1 MLLKGGGGNAL
12 AANLASPHLRKE
24 VEQLVEVDS
33 LGAVGDWRRI
43 SRVDL
48 RVDSICQLCQ
58 LVQFFFS
65 IPEKKSKFLIV
76 LYIVFYSRAI
86 QVRKSNK

>member
-1 MLLKGGGGNAL
+1 MLPQGGGNAL
-12 AANLASPHLRKE
+12 ATNLVVSPHLRQE

-33 LGAVGDWRRI
+33 LGAVGNWRRI
-43 SRVDL
+43 ARVDL

-65 IPEKKSKFLIV
+65 IPEMKW
-76 LYIVFYSRAI
+76 
-86 QVRKSNK
+86 

>member
-1 MLLKGGGGNAL
+1 MLPQGGGNAL
-12 AANLASPHLRKE
+12 LPQNLASPHLGQE

-43 SRVDL
+43 ARVDL

-65 IPEKKSKFLIV
+65 IPE
-76 LYIVFYSRAI
+76 
-86 QVRKSNK
+86 NK

>member
-1 MLLKGGGGNAL
+1 MLPQGGGNAL
-12 AANLASPHLRKE
+12 ATNLVSPHLRQE

-33 LGAVGDWRRI
+33 LGAVGNWRWI
-43 SRVDL
+43 ARVDL

-65 IPEKKSKFLIV
+65 IPEMKW
-76 LYIVFYSRAI
+76 
-86 QVRKSNK
+86 

>member
-1 MLLKGGGGNAL
+1 MLPQGGGGNAR

-43 SRVDL
+43 S
-48 RVDSICQLCQ
+48 
-58 LVQFFFS
+58 
-65 IPEKKSKFLIV
+65 
-76 LYIVFYSRAI
+76 
-86 QVRKSNK
+86 